1 MQHRHIHAGPY
12 DSVAAIRSVLERGDY
27 ADIQGLYQA
36 VWWAPNGPVAER
48 ALRAAEARDLGAPAV
63 TLRRLIAARRA
74 SAYEEQ

>member
-1 MQHRHIHAGPY
+1 MEHRHIHAGPY

-27 ADIQGLYQA
+27 GDIQGLYGA
-36 VWWAPNGPVAER
+36 VWRAPNGCVAER

-74 SAYEEQ
+74 SVHDKQ